1 MLVVRHHDLP
11 NVGQSSILR
20 RVLHGL
26 TLVDIQGIHNFI
38 GTDFSTITDIIGGF
52 E

>member
-20 RVLHGL
+20 RVLEDGGGRGDTVVLHGL
-26 TLVDIQGIHNFI
+26 TLVDI
-38 GTDFSTITDIIGGF
+38 
-52 E
+52 